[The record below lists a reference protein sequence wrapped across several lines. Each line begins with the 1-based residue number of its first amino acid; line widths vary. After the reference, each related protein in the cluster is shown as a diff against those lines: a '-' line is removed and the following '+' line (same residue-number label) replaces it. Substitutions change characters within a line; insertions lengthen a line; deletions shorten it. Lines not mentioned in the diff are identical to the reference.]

1 MINDL
6 EDNNNSPYQ
15 DDSYEGNDQ
24 EIVLYKKYNK
34 KRRKKFIACNNNGK
48 VFYEEDEDI
57 YNVYRNLGLLDN
69 YINKNSIKPNRKLS
83 QNDAIPH
90 KKKLLKKNTLIKFD
104 NKYNLEKINNNDNN
118 NNNGNG
124 NNNRRRKKKLKN
136 KRVRFLN
143 EHFVEYIDVESY
155 KKYYSLLTDKDWN
168 LNKAHA
174 KCTCNIF

>member
-6 EDNNNSPYQ
+6 ENNNKNPYQ
-15 DDSYEGNDQ
+15 EDSYEGNDQ
-24 EIVLYKKYNK
+24 EIILYNKYNK
-34 KRRKKFIACNNNGK
+34 KRRKKYIACNNGK

-69 YINKNSIKPNRKLS
+69 YINKNSIKSNRKLS
-83 QNDAIPH
+83 QNDAIPN
-90 KKKLLKKNTLIKFD
+90 KKKLKKRNTLINID
-104 NKYNLEKINNNDNN
+104 NKYNLEKINNN
-118 NNNGNG
+118 
-124 NNNRRRKKKLKN
+124 RTRKKKLKN

-155 KKYYSLLTDKDWN
+155 KKYNSLLTDQDWN

>member
-6 EDNNNSPYQ
+6 EDNNNNNPYQ
-15 DDSYEGNDQ
+15 EDSYEGNDK
-24 EIVLYKKYNK
+24 EIILYNKYNK
-34 KRRKKFIACNNNGK
+34 KRRKKYIACNNGK

-69 YINKNSIKPNRKLS
+69 YINKNSIKSNRKLS
-83 QNDAIPH
+83 QNDAIPN
-90 KKKLLKKNTLIKFD
+90 KKKLKKKNTLINID
-104 NKYNLEKINNNDNN
+104 NKYNLLKINNNN
-118 NNNGNG
+118 NNNGN
-124 NNNRRRKKKLKN
+124 NNRKRKKKLKN

-155 KKYYSLLTDKDWN
+155 KKYNSLLTDQDWN